1 MEVFSCCCRKGF
13 TTAGQRYIV
22 YVYSLWYCYIH
33 NIVTNTFKLTVLEGE
48 RTDQNILSNINV
60 MIVSFLQNKILNG
73 IMVLLY

>member
-1 MEVFSCCCRKGF
+1 MKLFNCCCRKGF
-13 TTAGQRYIV
+13 ITAGQRYIV
-22 YVYSLWYCYIH
+22 YVYTLWYCYIQ

-60 MIVSFLQNKILNG
+60 MIVSFMQNKILNG